1 MFRLLQLLLLLW
13 VVGVGYVAV
22 KYATTRDPVWR
33 HRARLLGRG
42 GLSVILFLAVL
53 LILQRILLR

>member
-13 VVGVGYVAV
+13 VVGVGYVTLR
-22 KYATTRDPVWR
+22 YAQTRDPIWR

-42 GLSVILFLAVL
+42 GLSLILFLAVL
-53 LILQRILLR
+53 LILQRLFLR